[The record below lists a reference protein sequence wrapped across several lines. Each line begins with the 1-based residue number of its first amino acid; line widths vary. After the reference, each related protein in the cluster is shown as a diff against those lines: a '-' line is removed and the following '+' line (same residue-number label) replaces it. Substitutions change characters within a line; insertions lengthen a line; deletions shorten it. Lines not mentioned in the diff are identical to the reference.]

1 MKKLTH
7 LTILNLFFISI
18 SILSNGANTDTLTQ
32 QKPITESQTLLSKSH
47 TFELGFFSPP
57 NSNTNLLYLGIWYS
71 QISPKTIVWVANRNS
86 PIPTSPVS
94 SVSLHLNH
102 TGNIVLLDQNQ
113 NPIWGTSSD
122 RYLKPGRPI
131 AQLLD
136 SGNLVI
142 REEIDENPENYLW
155 QSFDYP
161 TNTLLPGMKLGWD
174 LKTGRDRFLTSW
186 RKAGDP
192 SVGEFSFVINRNG
205 SPEVYLFKGESLLYR
220 SGPWN
225 GVQFSGVPE
234 MESSE
239 DLRFEFVDNATE
251 ISYSFS
257 TLRDELSMSRLVL
270 DELGIV
276 RRLMWLNRT
285 QKWSTFWFAP
295 KDQCDDFGACGGNG
309 ICDSNRSPVCKC
321 PKGFEPRNQVEW
333 DLRDGTDG
341 CVRRRKEEVDCREG
355 NVGFLKLERMKL
367 AVSERVFVDSKMGL
381 KECEERC
388 RRNCSCTGFA
398 NSDIRGRGCIMW
410 SGDLIDM
417 REYSYGGQDLYVR
430 VDASELK
437 KNRRP
442 IYIIVAVAVS
452 LTILLLALSA
462 CLMWKC
468 KIAERWWKRK
478 DGRVAKIK
486 SQEMPLFVSSS
497 RECLDDSKK
506 DDLELH
512 LFDFD
517 TITSSTNNFSEAN
530 KLGQGG
536 FGCVYKGILADG
548 QQIAVKRLSMNSGQ
562 GVEEFKN
569 EVTLIARLQHR
580 NLVRL
585 LGCSVEEKEN
595 LLIYEY
601 MENRSLDSI
610 LFGATSIYEILPD
623 KTRNKLLDWPKRF
636 NIILGTARG
645 LLYLHQD
652 SRFRIIH
659 RDLKAS
665 NILLDGEMNP
675 KISDFGMA
683 RIFGGDQTE
692 ANTRRVVG
700 TYGYMS
706 PEYAMDG
713 IFSVKSDVFSYGVL
727 LLEIVSGKK
736 NQGFY
741 LPDSDLNLLGH
752 TWNLWEEGK
761 GLDLMDT
768 TKPDSYSATEVLK
781 CIHIGLLCVQERAE
795 DRPTMD
801 SVVLMLNSEVP
812 KLLQPKQPGFCLGK
826 TPTQQDT
833 VNQVTVTVMQPRYV
847 GIWFK
852 NITQTVV
859 WVANREDP
867 LTDSSGVLT
876 ARSDGNIVI
885 LNGSNRMIWFSNLST
900 EVKNPVAQLLTT
912 GNLVIKDGNEGNSGA
927 YIWQSFDHP
936 CNTLLLGVNNSRHSA
951 LTSWKSADD
960 PSIGDFSYG
969 VEYDGLP
976 QLILKQGS
984 IKRFRSGPWNGLLF
998 SGLPFFLYNPV
1009 FNPSFGSAANESG
1022 SVSKMIVLNQSGL
1035 LQRFTW
1041 NDQRREWTHLFT
1053 VPEGDCDRYGHCGA
1067 NSICSADK
1075 KQVCECLQGFT
1086 PKSPQAWQMKNWSDG
1101 CIRRTQ
1107 LDCGER
1113 DGFLPIQKVK
1123 LPDVLRIST
1132 MNLLSLDECK
1142 LECLKNC
1149 SCAACANSDFSEGG
1163 RGCVL
1168 WFGDLI
1174 DIRQITDVGV
1184 QDLHLRLSASDLV
1197 DESQSED
1204 LDLPLFDWS
1213 TMVTVTSNF
1222 SYRNKI
1228 GEGGFGPVYKGVLV
1242 EGQEIAV
1249 KRLSIDSGQG
1259 ITEFKNE
1266 VSLISNLQH
1275 RNLVKLLGCC
1285 IHRNEKLLIYEY
1297 MPNKS
1302 LEQFIYDKERSNL
1315 LDWQKR
1321 FNIIMGI
1328 ARGLLYLHQ
1337 DSRLRIIHRDLKTS
1351 NILLDGELNPKISD
1365 FGMARIFGGDQTEA
1379 KTKRVVGTYGYMS
1392 PEYALEGFFSTKS
1405 DVFSFGVV
1413 MLEIVSGKKNRGF
1426 GNSDEEHN
1434 LLGNTW
1440 MLWGEG
1446 VPLKIMDTALEES
1459 CIPSEVL
1466 KCIQV
1471 GLLCVQQ
1478 LPKDRPS
1485 MASVVSMLSSE
1496 TASLPQP
1503 ILPGYF
1509 TETSIDIVKEE
1520 SHSENGVTITLLGGR

>member
-1 MKKLTH
+1 MIEPVKQCNCIKKWFPQRGTA
-7 LTILNLFFISI
+7 TDFTMEGLFIIITFFFNFISLCT
-18 SILSNGANTDTLTQ
+18 LSSATDTLTLNQ
-32 QKPITESQTLLSKSH
+32 SLSDGQTLVSSDQN
-47 TFELGFFSPP
+47 FELGFF
-57 NSNTNLLYLGIWYS
+57 
-71 QISPKTIVWVANRNS
+71 
-86 PIPTSPVS
+86 
-94 SVSLHLNH
+94 
-102 TGNIVLLDQNQ
+102 
-113 NPIWGTSSD
+113 
-122 RYLKPGRPI
+122 KPG
-131 AQLLD
+131 
-136 SGNLVI
+136 
-142 REEIDENPENYLW
+142 
-155 QSFDYP
+155 
-161 TNTLLPGMKLGWD
+161 
-174 LKTGRDRFLTSW
+174 
-186 RKAGDP
+186 
-192 SVGEFSFVINRNG
+192 
-205 SPEVYLFKGESLLYR
+205 
-220 SGPWN
+220 
-225 GVQFSGVPE
+225 
-234 MESSE
+234 
-239 DLRFEFVDNATE
+239 
-251 ISYSFS
+251 
-257 TLRDELSMSRLVL
+257 
-270 DELGIV
+270 
-276 RRLMWLNRT
+276 
-285 QKWSTFWFAP
+285 
-295 KDQCDDFGACGGNG
+295 
-309 ICDSNRSPVCKC
+309 
-321 PKGFEPRNQVEW
+321 
-333 DLRDGTDG
+333 
-341 CVRRRKEEVDCREG
+341 
-355 NVGFLKLERMKL
+355 
-367 AVSERVFVDSKMGL
+367 
-381 KECEERC
+381 
-388 RRNCSCTGFA
+388 
-398 NSDIRGRGCIMW
+398 
-410 SGDLIDM
+410 
-417 REYSYGGQDLYVR
+417 
-430 VDASELK
+430 
-437 KNRRP
+437 
-442 IYIIVAVAVS
+442 
-452 LTILLLALSA
+452 
-462 CLMWKC
+462 
-468 KIAERWWKRK
+468 
-478 DGRVAKIK
+478 K
-486 SQEMPLFVSSS
+486 SH
-497 RECLDDSKK
+497 D
-506 DDLELH
+506 
-512 LFDFD
+512 
-517 TITSSTNNFSEAN
+517 
-530 KLGQGG
+530 
-536 FGCVYKGILADG
+536 
-548 QQIAVKRLSMNSGQ
+548 
-562 GVEEFKN
+562 
-569 EVTLIARLQHR
+569 
-580 NLVRL
+580 
-585 LGCSVEEKEN
+585 
-595 LLIYEY
+595 
-601 MENRSLDSI
+601 
-610 LFGATSIYEILPD
+610 
-623 KTRNKLLDWPKRF
+623 
-636 NIILGTARG
+636 
-645 LLYLHQD
+645 
-652 SRFRIIH
+652 
-659 RDLKAS
+659 
-665 NILLDGEMNP
+665 
-675 KISDFGMA
+675 
-683 RIFGGDQTE
+683 
-692 ANTRRVVG
+692 
-700 TYGYMS
+700 
-706 PEYAMDG
+706 
-713 IFSVKSDVFSYGVL
+713 
-727 LLEIVSGKK
+727 
-736 NQGFY
+736 
-741 LPDSDLNLLGH
+741 
-752 TWNLWEEGK
+752 
-761 GLDLMDT
+761 
-768 TKPDSYSATEVLK
+768 
-781 CIHIGLLCVQERAE
+781 
-795 DRPTMD
+795 
-801 SVVLMLNSEVP
+801 
-812 KLLQPKQPGFCLGK
+812 
-826 TPTQQDT
+826 
-833 VNQVTVTVMQPRYV
+833 RYV

-984 IKRFRSGPWNGLLF
+984 IKKFRSGPWNGLLF

-1009 FNPSFGSAANESG
+1009 FNPSFVSAANESG

-1142 LECLKNC
+1142 LECSKNC

-1184 QDLHLRLSASDLV
+1184 QDLHLRLSASDLASIKKNHKKRAPRLIIIILSIGVLALLLALVILCYLKKRRKKGV

-1213 TMVTVTSNF
+1213 TIVTVTSNF
-1222 SYRNKI
+1222 SYLNKI

-1285 IHRNEKLLIYEY
+1285 IHRNEKLLIY
-1297 MPNKS
+1297 
-1302 LEQFIYDKERSNL
+1302 D
-1315 LDWQKR
+1315 
-1321 FNIIMGI
+1321 
-1328 ARGLLYLHQ
+1328 
-1337 DSRLRIIHRDLKTS
+1337 
-1351 NILLDGELNPKISD
+1351 
-1365 FGMARIFGGDQTEA
+1365 
-1379 KTKRVVGTYGYMS
+1379 GYMS

-1426 GNSDEEHN
+1426 GNSVEEHN

-1440 MLWGEG
+1440 TLWSEG

-1485 MASVVSMLSSE
+1485 VASVVSMLSSE

-1509 TETSIDIVKEE
+1509 TETSIDIVREE